1 MKKNI
6 KIKTSSFR
14 LSLTLRSDIKLLINK
29 DFIARR
35 ILGRGS
41 RDKVNRLKE
50 RSAFTLS
57 RLPHQV
63 NSAI

>member
-14 LSLTLRSDIKLLINK
+14 LSLTLKLELNSLINK

-35 ILGRGS
+35 ILERGR

-57 RLPHQV
+57 RLPYQV